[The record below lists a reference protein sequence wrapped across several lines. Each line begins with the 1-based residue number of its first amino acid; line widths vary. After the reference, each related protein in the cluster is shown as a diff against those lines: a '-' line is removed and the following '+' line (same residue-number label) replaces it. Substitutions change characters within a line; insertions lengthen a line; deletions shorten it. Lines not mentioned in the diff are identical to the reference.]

1 MSAAL
6 TSGLR
11 QRIAMMFRPDEIEL
25 AASLLADGCGPKL
38 TRYPDLL
45 ERIRC
50 AVLKLSR
57 GDLNELRRAIK
68 LAQHDW
74 RDALV
79 AAGFADSIK
88 AHESWWPGW
97 FAAAA
102 QLAGTISARIPA
114 RNPNSRDGPGGAQT
128 K

>member
-88 AHESWWPGW
+88 AHESWWP
-97 FAAAA
+97 
-102 QLAGTISARIPA
+102 
-114 RNPNSRDGPGGAQT
+114 DGSQPPPS
-128 K
+128 